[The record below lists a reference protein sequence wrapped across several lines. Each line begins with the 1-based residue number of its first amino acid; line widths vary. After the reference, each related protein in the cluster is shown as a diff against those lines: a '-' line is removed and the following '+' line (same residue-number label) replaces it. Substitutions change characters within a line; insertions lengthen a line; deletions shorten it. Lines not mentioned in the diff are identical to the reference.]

1 MKMTRVFAIN
11 GSPRMDKGN
20 TAMVLSPFLEGMKR
34 AGAEID
40 LVYSKKL
47 NIKSCIGDFQ
57 CWYRKVG
64 ECIHSDEMKEYLE
77 RLRIADIFLIATP
90 IYLPLP
96 GELQDF
102 LNRLMPLV
110 EPILDFRKGRTR
122 AKFHDDVKISK
133 IVLVS
138 TGGWWEK
145 ENFDTVVRI
154 AREIA
159 ENGSVEFVDPILR
172 PHAFLMENDEQKT
185 KEIIDAAEKAG
196 YQLIKDG
203 EIPIKLLNLIS
214 QPLIPEEELRKRYN
228 ESYESAK

>member
-1 MKMTRVFAIN
+1 MTKVFVIN

-20 TAMVLSPFLEGMKR
+20 TAMVLKPFLEGMKR

-47 NIKSCIGDFQ
+47 KIKSCIGDFQ
-57 CWYRKVG
+57 CWYSKIG
-64 ECIHSDEMKEYLE
+64 ECIHSDEMKQYLE
-77 RLRIADIFLIATP
+77 RIRVADIFLIATP

-96 GELQDF
+96 GELQNF

-110 EPILDFRKGRTR
+110 EPILDFREGRTR

-145 ENFDTVVRI
+145 ENFDTVIRI
-154 AREIA
+154 VREIA
-159 ENGSVEFVDPILR
+159 ENGSIEFVDPILR
-172 PHAFLMENDEQKT
+172 PHAFLMKQHEQKA
-185 KEIIDAAEKAG
+185 KEILDGVEEAG
-196 YQLIKDG
+196 YHLIKDG
-203 EIPIKLLNLIS
+203 QIPQNLLNIIS
-214 QPLIPEEELRKRYN
+214 QPLIPEEELRIRYN
-228 ESYESAK
+228 ESYENAK